1 METRTQLKSVIFTT
15 DIFAVFF
22 IYNMNTNISYSH
34 RQLAKRMFKVENKD
48 NYEWETHIFF
58 DDAFE
63 PGPGELGNTRQVN
76 QFVKLLMKQVDVQ
89 GKNWYGG
96 RKMKVQPAT
105 KHTTPYGGRLVWN
118 LPGGTKITCH
128 LKDKDKIRHKKRWS
142 QVMYMYFFLGYQID
156 SNEKLTDAQK
166 KMRARNTYLLALDGD
181 VDFQPD
187 AIIKLVDLMKR
198 NPVSF
203 FANYERN

>member
-1 METRTQLKSVIFTT
+1 ML
-15 DIFAVFF
+15 
-22 IYNMNTNISYSH
+22 
-34 RQLAKRMFKVENKD
+34 KVEDKD

-63 PGPGELGNTRQVN
+63 PGPEELENPRQVN
-76 QFVKLLMKQVDVQ
+76 QFVKLLIKQVDTQ
-89 GKNWYGG
+89 GKIWYGG
-96 RKMKVQPAT
+96 RKMKVPPPT
-105 KHTTPYGGRLVWN
+105 KYTTPYGGRLVWN

-203 FANYERN
+203 FAYYERRTSFFAYTHLRDHPYTK